1 MPRALKCD
9 RVLCATILALV
20 FVGLIMVFSATTG
33 RADGTLKF
41 GVKQMAAALVGIAA
55 MRVLMYV
62 DYRRFRKPK
71 MIILALGS
79 VVALLGMV
87 LLGSETAGTLRFLR
101 LWIFSIQPSELAK
114 LALVL
119 FLAFSWKSAPIGCMN
134 GVRWRPPVSCWPVC
148 AGLSSR
154 AATWGRPFLCL

>member
-1 MPRALKCD
+1 MPRPLKCD

-41 GVKQMAAALVGIAA
+41 GVKQVVAALVGIGA
-55 MRVLMYV
+55 MRVLMFA

-71 MIILALGS
+71 MIILALGG

-87 LLGSETAGTLRFLR
+87 LLGSETAGTLRFIQ
-101 LWIFSIQPSELAK
+101 LWIFPSSLRSWRNWRWCSSW
-114 LALVL
+114 LS
-119 FLAFSWKSAPIGCMN
+119 FWKSGPIGCMN
-134 GVRWRPPVSCWPVC
+134 GARWRPPLSC
-148 AGLSSR
+148 
-154 AATWGRPFLCL
+154 